1 MTRISAWLPT
11 RVDGRIRLF
20 AWLSLVTEIVIVGTG
35 GAVRLTASGLGCP
48 TWPTCTAES
57 LVPTAEM
64 GVHGVIEFANRL
76 MTGVVGLIALATF
89 VLLWRLRRE
98 RRDLF
103 VLALVLALGV
113 LVQSLLGG
121 VTVLTGLNPFI
132 VGLHFI
138 VSLLMV
144 CVATV
149 LVYRTTT
156 TPGPRQR
163 VVPSWFARLA
173 HATSAFVAITVAV
186 GVVTTAS
193 GPHSGDS
200 DAVRSGFNAEL
211 FEHLHAWP
219 AYVTLLL
226 TVALLAVSVT
236 RGLPVVG
243 WVSAL
248 LAVEAVQIVVGLT
261 QARTGLPPVLVGA
274 HMVLACVLA
283 AVMTALILNLKAER
297 PPSSTLPV
305 EFARRTSRTRPEQA
319 KSTR

>member
-1 MTRISAWLPT
+1 MSRISAWLPT
-11 RVDGRIRLF
+11 RVDGRIRFF

-48 TWPTCTAES
+48 TWPTCTAQS
-57 LVPTAEM
+57 LVPTPEM

-76 MTGVVGLIALATF
+76 MTGVVGLVAIATF
-89 VLLWRLRRE
+89 VLLWRIRRE

-113 LVQSLLGG
+113 LVQALLGG

-156 TPGPRQR
+156 TPGPRRR
-163 VVPSWFARLA
+163 VVPTWFARLA
-173 HATSAFVAITVAV
+173 HATSAVVAITIVV

-200 DAVRSGFNAEL
+200 DAVRSGFDAEL

-226 TVALLAVSVT
+226 TVTLLAAAVI
-236 RGLPVVG
+236 RGLPVAG
-243 WVSAL
+243 WA
-248 LAVEAVQIVVGLT
+248 VGLLGIEAMQIIIGLV
-261 QARTGLPPVLVGA
+261 QARTGLPPVLVGS

-283 AVMTALILNLKAER
+283 AVMTALILHLRAPVAETDAS
-297 PPSSTLPV
+297 PASATASAAGT
-305 EFARRTSRTRPEQA
+305 ARS
-319 KSTR
+319 

>member
-64 GVHGVIEFANRL
+64 GIHGVIEFANRL
-76 MTGVVGLIALATF
+76 MTGVVGLIAIATF

-113 LVQSLLGG
+113 LVQALLGG

-149 LVYRTTT
+149 LVYRVYAA
-156 TPGPRQR
+156 PGARR
-163 VVPSWFARLA
+163 LVVPRSFAMLA
-173 HATSAFVAITVAV
+173 HVTSLVVAITVGV
-186 GVVTTAS
+186 GVLTTAS
-193 GPHSGDS
+193 GPHSGDVA
-200 DAVRSGFNAEL
+200 AVRTGFNAEL

-219 AYVTLLL
+219 AYATLLL

-248 LAVEAVQIVVGLT
+248 LAVEAVQIVVGLI

-283 AVMTALILNLKAER
+283 AVMTALILHLKA
-297 PPSSTLPV
+297 PV
-305 EFARRTSRTRPEQA
+305 AEAVAAPAPAAESAAGTARR
-319 KSTR
+319 

>member
-11 RVDGRIRLF
+11 YVDGRIRFF
-20 AWLSLVTEIVIVGTG
+20 AWLSLVTEIAIVGTG

-48 TWPTCTAES
+48 TWPKCTAES

-64 GVHGVIEFANRL
+64 GVHGIIEFANRL

-89 VLLWRLRRE
+89 VLLWRIRRE

-103 VLALVLALGV
+103 VLALLLALGV
-113 LVQSLLGG
+113 LAQAVLGG
-121 VTVLTGLNPFI
+121 ITVLTGLNPFI

-138 VSLLMV
+138 VSLVMV

-149 LVYRTTT
+149 LVYRTYAA
-156 TPGPRQR
+156 PGARRR
-163 VVPSWFARLA
+163 VVPRSFAMLA
-173 HATSAFVAITVAV
+173 HVTSLVVAV
-186 GVVTTAS
+186 TVGVGVLTTAS
-193 GPHSGDS
+193 GPHSGDI
-200 DAVRSGFNAEL
+200 AAARTGFNAEL
-211 FEHLHAWP
+211 LEHLHAWP
-219 AYVTLLL
+219 GYATLLL
-226 TVALLAVSVT
+226 TVALLAVAVS

-261 QARTGLPPVLVGA
+261 QARTGLPPLLVGA

-283 AVMTALILNLKAER
+283 AVMTALILHLKA
-297 PPSSTLPV
+297 PV
-305 EFARRTSRTRPEQA
+305 AQA
-319 KSTR
+319 DAAAASAPASAAASAASAPLQ

>member
-20 AWLSLVTEIVIVGTG
+20 AWLSLISEIVIVGTG

-76 MTGVVGLIALATF
+76 MTGVVGLVAIATV
-89 VLLWRLRRE
+89 VLLWRIRRE

-103 VLALVLALGV
+103 VFALVLAFGV
-113 LVQSLLGG
+113 LGQAILGG

-132 VGLHFI
+132 VGMHFI

-144 CVATV
+144 CVAAA
-149 LVYRTTT
+149 LVFRRAT

-163 VVPSWFARLA
+163 VVPSWVARLV
-173 HATSAFVAITVAV
+173 HATSAVVAITIAV

-193 GPHSGDS
+193 GPHSGDA
-200 DAVRSGFNAEL
+200 DAVRSGFDAEL

-219 AYVTLLL
+219 AYATLLL
-226 TVALLAVSVT
+226 TLVLLATAVT
-236 RGLPVVG
+236 RELPVVG
-243 WVSAL
+243 WVGGL
-248 LAVEAVQIVVGLT
+248 LGIEAAQIAVGLI
-261 QARTGLPPVLVGA
+261 QARTGLPPLLVGI

-283 AVMTALILNLKAER
+283 AVMTALILHLKAPIAGAVR
-297 PPSSTLPV
+297 GDSTGP
-305 EFARRTSRTRPEQA
+305 ESAAAASHTGRRA
-319 KSTR
+319 

>member
-1 MTRISAWLPT
+1 VSRISAWLPT

-48 TWPTCTAES
+48 TWPTCTAQS

-64 GVHGVIEFANRL
+64 GIHGVIEFANRL
-76 MTGVVGLIALATF
+76 MTGVVGLVAIATF
-89 VLLWRLRRE
+89 VLLWRIRRE

-113 LVQSLLGG
+113 LVQALLGG

-156 TPGPRQR
+156 TPGQRRR

-173 HATSAFVAITVAV
+173 HATSAVVAITIVV

-193 GPHSGDS
+193 GPHSGDA
-200 DAVRSGFNAEL
+200 DAVRSGFDAEM

-219 AYVTLLL
+219 AYITLLL
-226 TVALLAVSVT
+226 TVALLAASVI

-243 WVSAL
+243 WAVGL
-248 LAVEAVQIVVGLT
+248 LGIEAVQIIVGLV
-261 QARTGLPPVLVGA
+261 QARNGLPPVLVGS
-274 HMVLACVLA
+274 HMVLACTLA
-283 AVMTALILNLKAER
+283 AVMTALILHLTSPSAETDAY
-297 PPSSTLPV
+297 P
-305 EFARRTSRTRPEQA
+305 AAAQA
-319 KSTR
+319 SVGRAPRA

>member
-1 MTRISAWLPT
+1 VSRISAWLPT
-11 RVDGRIRLF
+11 RVDARIRLF
-20 AWLSLVTEIVIVGTG
+20 AWLSLISEIVIVGTG

-57 LVPTAEM
+57 LVPTPEM
-64 GVHGVIEFANRL
+64 GIHGVIEFANRL
-76 MTGVVGLIALATF
+76 MTGVVGLVAIATF

-113 LVQSLLGG
+113 LVQALLGG

-144 CVATV
+144 CVAAA

-156 TPGPRQR
+156 TPGPRRR
-163 VVPSWFARLA
+163 VVPAWFARLA
-173 HATSAFVAITVAV
+173 HATSAVVAITIAV

-200 DAVRSGFNAEL
+200 DAVRSGFDAEL
-211 FEHLHAWP
+211 FEHVHAWP
-219 AYVTLLL
+219 AYATLVLTVLLL
-226 TVALLAVSVT
+226 AASVT
-236 RGLPVVG
+236 RGLPVTG
-243 WVSAL
+243 WVAGL
-248 LAVEAVQIVVGLT
+248 LGIEAVQIVVGLV

-274 HMVLACVLA
+274 HMVLACCLA
-283 AVMTALILNLKAER
+283 ALMTALILHLKA
-297 PPSSTLPV
+297 PV
-305 EFARRTSRTRPEQA
+305 AGADASPAPAAASAARTPRA
-319 KSTR
+319 